1 MLLLVLV
8 ALLVW
13 FLYLGSRKPR
23 GFPPG
28 PVRLP
33 LVGYLPNM
41 KSEHIYKQL
50 WQMSSTYGN
59 IIGLYFGSQATII
72 VNGWEAVKESILNDD
87 LDGRPENI
95 FSNIFFN
102 DKQRGVMFVE
112 NDFWKEQRRFTL
124 HKFRDLGFGKR
135 SHEEVI
141 QEEASELIKEIK
153 ETKGSISLQGMVGVS
168 AINILWAL
176 MGGTRFS
183 RKDGRLLHLV
193 NILNELFRS
202 GNVTGSI
209 ETVFPALHHIMPDS
223 SSFNTA
229 IRTFKPIKEFVKKS
243 VEEHK
248 ADFDADNPRDFIDI
262 YINELNK
269 RKFEQDTTFTDDQ
282 LVAICTDVFSAGV
295 DTGSSTVSFAILL
308 SVLNPHVMR
317 KMQQELDSVVGNV
330 RLPSMNDRTKLV
342 YTDAT
347 QTEVF
352 RYRGSAPLTVPH
364 KALRDTKL
372 QGFRIPAG
380 TVVMNNLY
388 SVHMDPGY
396 WGDPETFR
404 PERFINPDG
413 SFRKDERVIP
423 FGKGRRSCLGESLAR
438 MTTFLLFSSLMQH
451 FTFSLDPAIP
461 VTNTDGK
468 MGFTL
473 APPDFRVFAKARL

>member
-8 ALLVW
+8 ALLAW

-141 QEEASELIKEIK
+141 QEEANELIKEIK

-202 GNVTGSI
+202 GNAAGGI
-209 ETVFPALHHIMPDS
+209 ETVFPALRHIMPDS

-229 IRTFKPIKEFVKKS
+229 IRNIKPIQEFIKKS
-243 VEEHK
+243 VAEHK

-262 YINELNK
+262 YITELKK
-269 RKFEQDTTFTDDQ
+269 RKFEEDTTFTDDQ
-282 LVAICTDVFSAGV
+282 LLAICGDVFSAGV
-295 DTGSSTVSFAILL
+295 ETGSSSVSFAILL
-308 SVLNPHVMR
+308 SVLSPHVMG
-317 KMQQELDSVVGNV
+317 KIQQELDNVVGNV